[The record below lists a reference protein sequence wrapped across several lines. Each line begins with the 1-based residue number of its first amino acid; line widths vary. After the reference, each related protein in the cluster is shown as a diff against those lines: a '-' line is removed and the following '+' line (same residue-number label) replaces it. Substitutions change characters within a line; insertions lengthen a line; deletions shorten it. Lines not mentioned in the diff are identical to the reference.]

1 MMTFINPK
9 TDFAFKKIFGSEN
22 SKDILISFLNALLY
36 DSQPTIQSLKI
47 YPPYSAPRIRGLK
60 ETYLDIKAELDDD
73 TTVIIEMQVLNVEAF
88 EKRILYNAA
97 KAYSTQLET
106 GDKYALLNPVI
117 ALTITDFEMFE
128 DFTKVT
134 SRFVLKE
141 KDFLIDYPVYDIELV
156 FVELPKF
163 KKTLNELETLTDK
176 WIYFLKTAKDLSVVP
191 ETMQSVPEIQKA
203 FTIANR
209 CALTREEL
217 TDLENEEI
225 YIQDRRGAIS
235 KAVKQGR
242 EEGRQVGIK
251 EGRQE
256 GRQEGQLALV
266 IRLLERRVGA
276 LDSEVESQ
284 IQQLPIALSEN
295 LADALLNFNDI
306 SDLTAWLQTNDL
318 SSNT

>member
-1 MMTFINPK
+1 MFTFINPK

-36 DSQPTIQSLKI
+36 DNQPTIESLQI
-47 YPPYSAPRIRGLK
+47 FDPYSAPRIRGLK
-60 ETYLDIKAELDDD
+60 ETYLDVKAKLNDG
-73 TTVIIEMQVLNVEAF
+73 TSVIIEMQVLNVEAF

-106 GDKYALLNPVI
+106 AEQYVMLNPVI

-128 DFTKVT
+128 DFSKVI

-141 KDFLIDYPVYDIELV
+141 REFLSDYLSYDIELV

-163 KKTLNELETLTDK
+163 KKGLNELETLTDK
-176 WIYFLKTAKDLSVVP
+176 WLYFLKTARDLNAVP
-191 ETMQSVPEIQKA
+191 ETMEAVPEINKA
-203 FTIANR
+203 FAIASKANLNR
-209 CALTREEL
+209 DEL
-217 TDLENEEI
+217 EDLERQEV

-235 KAVKQGR
+235 KAVRIGTEK
-242 EEGRQVGIK
+242 GRQK
-251 EGRQE
+251 GRQE
-256 GRQEGQLALV
+256 GRQEGQLALI

-276 LDSEVESQ
+276 VDSEVETQ
-284 IQQLPIALSEN
+284 IQQLPIALLEN
-295 LADALLNFNDI
+295 LADALLNFNNL

-318 SSNT
+318 SSSI

>member
-1 MMTFINPK
+1 MTFINPK

-36 DSQPTIQSLKI
+36 DSQPTIQSLQI
-47 YPPYSAPRIRGLK
+47 LDPYSAPRVRGLK
-60 ETYLDIKAELDDD
+60 DTYLDVKAKLHDE

-106 GDKYALLNPVI
+106 AEQYVLLNPVI

-128 DFTKVT
+128 NFTKVI

-141 KDFLIDYPVYDIELV
+141 REFLIDYLSYDIELV

-163 KKTLNELETLTDK
+163 KKGLNDLETLTDK
-176 WIYFLKTAKDLSVVP
+176 WIYFLKNARDLETVP
-191 ETMQSVPEIQKA
+191 ETMESVLEIHKA
-203 FTIANR
+203 FTMASKAN
-209 CALTREEL
+209 LNREEL
-217 TDLENEEI
+217 DDLERQEI

-235 KAVKQGR
+235 KAVRLGTEKGR
-242 EEGRQVGIK
+242 EEGREEGRK
-251 EGRQE
+251 EGE
-256 GRQEGQLALV
+256 LALTM
-266 IRLLERRVGA
+266 RFLERRVGA
-276 LDSEVESQ
+276 LPSELQSQ
-284 IQQLPIALSEN
+284 IRRLPIALLEN

-306 SDLTAWLQTNDL
+306 SDLTAWLQTNDFD
-318 SSNT
+318 SN

>member
-36 DSQPTIQSLKI
+36 DSQPTIQSLRI

-242 EEGRQVGIK
+242 EEGRQAGI
-251 EGRQE
+251 
-256 GRQEGQLALV
+256 QEGQLALI

-276 LDSEVESQ
+276 LGSELESQ
-284 IQQLPIALSEN
+284 IQQLPIALLEN

-318 SSNT
+318 SSSI